1 MIIYQHSFSAFEANY
16 AFLPT
21 VRSVAE
27 IKSMFSTRATY
38 LRASAM
44 LYEGGSFKM
53 KATKFQRIAALVLA
67 FLCVFGG
74 MTFAASAKEVD
85 SEESTLANIKELLNA
100 ISYNEY
106 VQLEEY
112 AKAKPADKQVSIIGK
127 DGVFFSDAGN
137 EISAEGNKY
146 EHTGDAQKDKD
157 GNKDFDMQKP
167 GIFVDKTAANKQ
179 GLYIPDT
186 GKVEWSV
193 SGITKP
199 AKYNMYIEYYPFNN
213 KSADVER
220 IFLINGKVPFAEA
233 RYISMSKYWTTPY
246 PDATLKITSKMDSN
260 AILNEAKTAGFTTA
274 RIEPRIEGKKTV
286 NYLVCEYPK
295 VWTAANTAFVD
306 KYDLRFFTADIDN
319 NEIRE
324 SLSTTPEWST
334 YIFKDGNGFIQ
345 EPFSIVIGPDD
356 DGNVTLTLEGVNE
369 PVVISEIKLVPAAK
383 YDTYEEYLTKNGYKT
398 APQGTGK
405 VKIEA
410 EYFSGVS
417 DQTVYP
423 LADTTSAVTSPVAT
437 NKTYLNTIGGEK
449 WQNVGQWV
457 EYDFSVSES
466 GMYSF
471 ATRYKQNVLEGMST
485 SRVLYIYSGDG
496 VKKGDK
502 GYYNGIPF
510 EEATRLKFNYNDN
523 WQTSYLSDGTTNFE
537 FYFEK
542 DVQYT
547 IRLEV
552 SLGAMGGIVSRVQ
565 EVLDAINN
573 DYLDILKV
581 TGTSPDEFKDYNFY
595 RTLPNTMGDMYEQ
608 YEEIAGTENPDS
620 IIATILK
627 DSTKSSMTATLENVA
642 TLLHDMSTDEDEVAK
657 NLTQLKTYI
666 GSLGTWLGDAKT
678 QPLMLDYITVQNK
691 SEKLPR
697 ANANFF
703 ASLWHEVTGFFQSF
717 LRNYDRMGALTESE
731 NSEQE
736 NVEVWLAYGRDQ
748 SQVIRNLI
756 NNDFTKNTGV
766 TVNLKLVAGGTLL
779 PSILAGKGPDVY
791 LGLGSGDVINY
802 AIRGALAPV
811 ETMEGFEE
819 AKSDFNRAAMMVLEI
834 ECAGSKTKDE
844 NGNHDNCH
852 PTAIDYVPHCYGL
865 PETQSFPMMFVRE
878 DILADLNIEIP
889 KTWDDVKKTIPILQA
904 NNMEIAMSSDSNIFI
919 YQMGGELFA
928 DDGMRINLD
937 SNKSLVAFETMCEM
951 FTMYSFPYQYDFANR
966 FRTGEMPIGFAD
978 YTGTYNQLKVFAT
991 EIEGLWSF
999 YPLPGIADED
1009 GNINNESVSGVSA
1022 VVLISYDRNNA
1033 KAQEKA
1039 NNAWKFMKWYVGA
1052 DCQINYSNEMVA
1064 ILGPSAKH
1072 ATANR
1077 EALESLPW
1085 TRQEYLRIDEQF
1097 NHLAAIPNY
1106 PGAYIIGR
1114 YTKFAFLDAYNDNY
1128 NPVESLL
1135 GYIDYINEEITRK
1148 RDEFGLETLDKEK
1161 KQTTLAVKRM
1171 QEAEEELIKAQSDPR
1186 YLSTYQEDVNAA
1198 LGEIKNYTT
1207 EDYAELKAIAERLTK
1222 HNPELF
1228 GPAAEKLQAAAD
1240 RLREYEEYK

>member
-1 MIIYQHSFSAFEANY
+1 
-16 AFLPT
+16 
-21 VRSVAE
+21 
-27 IKSMFSTRATY
+27 
-38 LRASAM
+38 
-44 LYEGGSFKM
+44 M
-53 KATKFQRIAALVLA
+53 KATKFQRIAALLLAVLCA
-67 FLCVFGG
+67 FGG
-74 MTFAASAKEVD
+74 FTFAASAAEPGKSNEN
-85 SEESTLANIKELLNA
+85 TLANIKELLNA

-112 AKAKPADKQVSIIGK
+112 VKAEPAKKPISIKGTDGIFYNEAGGVVS
-127 DGVFFSDAGN
+127 S
-137 EISAEGNKY
+137 EGNKY
-146 EHTGDAQKDKD
+146 THTGDAEVDAEAKKEFEL
-157 GNKDFDMQKP
+157 GKP
-167 GIFVDKTAANKQ
+167 GIFTDKTEANKT

-186 GKVEWSV
+186 GRVEWNV
-193 SGITKP
+193 SGITTA
-199 AKYNMYIEYYPFNN
+199 AKYNMYIEYYPFDN

-220 IFLINGKVPFAEA
+220 IFLVNGEVPFAEA
-233 RYISMSKYWTTPY
+233 RYITMSKYWTTPY
-246 PDATLKITSKMDSN
+246 PNAKLKLTSKMDKN
-260 AILNEAKTAGFTTA
+260 AILNEAITAGFTDA
-274 RIEPRIEGKKTV
+274 RLEPKDNPTH
-286 NYLVCEYPK
+286 LVISYPDA
-295 VWTAANTAFVD
+295 WTAKNTEFVN
-306 KYDLRFFTADIDN
+306 KYELRFFTADIDN

-324 SLSTTPEWST
+324 SLSTAPQWST
-334 YIFKDGNGFIQ
+334 YTFKDGNGFIQ

-356 DGNVTLTLEGVNE
+356 DGKVTLTLESVNE

-383 YDTYEEYLTKNGYKT
+383 YDTYQEYLTKNGYDK
-398 APQGTGK
+398 AGKGTGK

-449 WQNVGQWV
+449 WQSVGQWV

-466 GMYSF
+466 GMYSL

-496 VKKGDK
+496 VSEGQK

-523 WQTSYLSDGTTNFE
+523 WQTAYLSDGTTDFE

-552 SLGAMGGIVSRVQ
+552 SLGAMGSIVSRVQ
-565 EVLDAINN
+565 NVLDAINS
-573 DYLDILKV
+573 DYLDILKI

-608 YEEIAGTENPDS
+608 YEEIAVSNEEEGFVC
-620 IIATILK
+620 IIDTILA
-627 DSTKSSMTATLENVA
+627 DASKSSMTATLENVA
-642 TLLHDMSTDEDEVAK
+642 LLLRDMSTDEDEVAK

-678 QPLMLDYITVQNK
+678 QPLQLDYIVVQNK
-691 SEKLPR
+691 DEKLPR

-703 ASLWHEVTGFFQSF
+703 VSIWHEVTGFFQSF
-717 LRNYDRMGALTESE
+717 LRNYDRMGALTESDGANE
-731 NSEQE
+731 E

-756 NNDFTKNTGV
+756 NNDFTKNTNI

-779 PSILAGKGPDVY
+779 PSILAGQGPDVY

-811 ETMEGFEE
+811 EDMEGFDEVRTN
-819 AKSDFNRAAMMVLEI
+819 FNDEAMMVLEI
-834 ECAGSKTKDE
+834 ECAGETIVRE
-844 NGNHDNCH
+844 NGSKKKNKGHEDCG
-852 PTAIDYVPHCYGL
+852 TGRTQDDPHCYGL

-878 DILADLNIEIP
+878 DILAELNIEVP
-889 KTWDDVKKTIPILQA
+889 KTWDDVKETIPILQA

-928 DDGMRINLD
+928 DGGMRINLD
-937 SNKSLVAFETMCEM
+937 SNKSLDAFNTMCEM

-999 YPLPGIADED
+999 YPLPGVADEE
-1009 GNINNESVSGVSA
+1009 GNINNDSVSGVSA
-1022 VVLISYDRNNA
+1022 VVLISYDKNNEA
-1033 KAQEKA
+1033 AQKQA
-1039 NNAWKFMKWYVGA
+1039 NNAWEFMKWYVGA
-1052 DCQINYSNEMVA
+1052 DCQRDYSNEMVA

-1077 EALESLPW
+1077 VALESLPW
-1085 TRQEYLRIDEQF
+1085 TRQEYSRIAEQF
-1097 NHLAAIPNY
+1097 DNLAAIPNY

-1114 YTKFAFLDAYNDNY
+1114 YTKFAFLDAYNDKAD
-1128 NPVESLL
+1128 PVKSLQE
-1135 GYIDYINEEITRK
+1135 YIDTINVEITRK
-1148 RDEFGLETLDKEK
+1148 RDEFGLETLNK
-1161 KQTTLAVKRM
+1161 KLQQTTLAIKRM
-1171 QEAEEELIKAQSDPR
+1171 QEANAILGEAES
-1186 YLSTYQEDVNAA
+1186 STYYSYLTKDELGLIVNIRAEFGA
-1198 LGEIKNYTT
+1198 DYGT
-1207 EDYAELKAIAERLTK
+1207 EDYVALENYAKKLRDIDTRLTEVEK
-1222 HNPELF
+1222 NQAKKNGKTAEEIESISVVLY
-1228 GPAAEKLQAAAD
+1228 GPAADKLDSAVT
-1240 RLREYEEYK
+1240 RLKEYEKYK

>member
-1 MIIYQHSFSAFEANY
+1 
-16 AFLPT
+16 
-21 VRSVAE
+21 
-27 IKSMFSTRATY
+27 
-38 LRASAM
+38 
-44 LYEGGSFKM
+44 M
-53 KATKFQRIAALVLA
+53 KATKFQRITALLLA
-67 FLCVFGG
+67 ILCIFGG
-74 MTFAASAKEVD
+74 MTVTASAAAAD
-85 SEESTLANIKELLNA
+85 SDESMLANIKELLNA

-112 AKAKPADKQVSIIGK
+112 VKAESAKTPVTVLGT
-127 DGVFFSDAGN
+127 DGVFVNEAGD
-137 EISAEGNKY
+137 EVSSSGNSY
-146 EHTGDAQKDKD
+146 VLSGDAAKDAEA
-157 GNKDFDMQKP
+157 NKNFDREKP
-167 GIFVDKTAANKQ
+167 GVFTDATASNKV

-186 GKVEWSV
+186 GKVHWDV
-193 SGITKP
+193 AGITEN
-199 AKYNMYIEYYPFNN
+199 AKYNMYIEYYPFDN

-220 IFLINGKVPFAEA
+220 IFLVNGEVPFAEA
-233 RYISMSKYWTTPY
+233 RYISMSKYWSTPY
-246 PDATLKITSKMDSN
+246 PETKYEVSSKVDADALLAE
-260 AILNEAKTAGFTTA
+260 AIAAGFTDAKLVDETK
-274 RIEPRIEGKKTV
+274 GNKTV
-286 NYLVCEYPK
+286 KYLTCSYPK
-295 VWTAANTAFVD
+295 VWNEKNTAFVD
-306 KYDLRFFTADIDN
+306 KYSIRFFTADIDN

-324 SLSTTPEWST
+324 SLGTTPQWST
-334 YIFKDGNGFIQ
+334 YTFKDANGFIQ

-356 DGNVTLTLEGVNE
+356 NGKVTLTFEGVNE
-369 PVVISEIKLVPAAK
+369 PVVISKIDLVPAKNYVSYA
-383 YDTYEEYLTKNGYKT
+383 DYLSANGYDK
-398 APQGTGK
+398 ANKGAGQ

-423 LADTTSAVTSPVAT
+423 LADTTSAVNSPIAT

-449 WQNVGQWV
+449 WQSVGQWV

-466 GMYSF
+466 GMYSI

-485 SRVLYIYSGDG
+485 SRVLYIYSQG
-496 VKKGDK
+496 VKEGQK

-523 WQTSYLSDGTTNFE
+523 WQSTYLSDGTTDFE
-537 FYFEK
+537 FYFEAG
-542 DVQYT
+542 VQYT

-552 SLGAMGGIVSRVQ
+552 SLGAMGNIVRRVQ
-565 EVLDAINN
+565 DVLDAINS

-608 YEEIAGTENPDS
+608 YEEIAGPDNPDS

-627 DSTKSSMTATLENVA
+627 DSSKSSMTATLENVA
-642 TLLHDMSTDEDEVAK
+642 MLLHDMSTDEDEVAK

-678 QPLMLDYITVQNK
+678 QPLQLDYLMVQSK
-691 SEKLPR
+691 DAELPK
-697 ANANFF
+697 ANAGFF
-703 ASLWHEVTGFFQSF
+703 ASLGHEISGFFQSF
-717 LRNYDRMGALTESE
+717 LRNYDRMGALTEEDDASA
-731 NSEQE
+731 QE
-736 NVEVWLAYGRDQ
+736 SVEVWLAYGRDQ

-756 NNDFTKNTGV
+756 NNNFTKETGI

-811 ETMEGFEE
+811 EEMEGFEE
-819 AKSDFNRAAMMVLEI
+819 TRANFNEEAMMVLEI
-834 ECAGSKTKDE
+834 ECAGETITRSDGSKKANEGHE
-844 NGNHDNCH
+844 NCGEGRPQD
-852 PTAIDYVPHCYGL
+852 DPHCYGL
-865 PETQSFPMMFVRE
+865 PETQGFPMMFVRE
-878 DILADLNIEIP
+878 DILAELNIEVP
-889 KTWDDVKKTIPILQA
+889 KTWDDVKETIPVLQA

-928 DDGMRINLD
+928 DSGMRINLD
-937 SNKSLVAFETMCEM
+937 SNVALTAFESMCEM

-999 YPLPGIADED
+999 YPLPGISDEE
-1009 GNINNESVSGVSA
+1009 GNINNDSVSGVSA
-1022 VVLISYDRNNA
+1022 VVMISYDYQDADA
-1033 KAQEKA
+1033 KA
-1039 NNAWKFMKWYVGA
+1039 NASRAWEFMKWYVGA
-1052 DCQINYSNEMVA
+1052 DCQIDYSNEMVA

-1072 ATANR
+1072 ATANKV
-1077 EALESLPW
+1077 ALESLPW
-1085 TRQEYLRIDEQF
+1085 TRQEYSRIAEQF
-1097 NHLAAIPNY
+1097 NNLAAIPNY

-1148 RDEFGLETLDKEK
+1148 RDEFGLETLNKEL
-1161 KQTTLAVKRM
+1161 KQTTLAIKRM
-1171 QEAEEELIKAQSDPR
+1171 QEAE
-1186 YLSTYQEDVNAA
+1186 AA
-1198 LGEIKNYTT
+1198 LNEARESASYSSSYDSVVDAVLKEIRDYNT
-1207 EDYAELKAIAERLTK
+1207 EDYGELEAYAEELTK
-1222 HNPELF
+1222 LNKDLF
-1228 GPAAEKLQAAAD
+1228 ATAAAKLNAAAS
-1240 RLREYEEYK
+1240 RLREYEQYK

>member
-1 MIIYQHSFSAFEANY
+1 
-16 AFLPT
+16 
-21 VRSVAE
+21 
-27 IKSMFSTRATY
+27 
-38 LRASAM
+38 
-44 LYEGGSFKM
+44 M
-53 KATKFQRIAALVLA
+53 KATKFQRITALLLA
-67 FLCVFGG
+67 ILCIFGG
-74 MTFAASAKEVD
+74 MTVTASAAASKSD
-85 SEESTLANIKELLNA
+85 ESMLANIKELLNA

-112 AKAKPADKQVSIIGK
+112 VKAESAKTPVTIVGT
-127 DGVFFSDAGN
+127 DGVFVNEAGD
-137 EISAEGNKY
+137 EVSSSGNSY
-146 EHTGDAQKDKD
+146 VLSGDAAKDAEA
-157 GNKDFDMQKP
+157 NKNFDREKP
-167 GIFVDKTAANKQ
+167 GIFTDKTASDKV

-186 GKVEWSV
+186 GKVHWDV
-193 SGITKP
+193 AGITEN
-199 AKYNMYIEYYPFNN
+199 AKYNMYIEYYPFDN

-220 IFLINGKVPFAEA
+220 IFLVNGEVPFAEA
-233 RYISMSKYWTTPY
+233 RYISMSKYWSTPY
-246 PDATLKITSKMDSN
+246 PETKYEVSAKVDADALLAE
-260 AILNEAKTAGFTTA
+260 AIAAGFTDAKLVDETK
-274 RIEPRIEGKKTV
+274 GNKTV
-286 NYLVCEYPK
+286 KYLTCSYPD
-295 VWTAANTAFVD
+295 VWNEKNTAFVD
-306 KYDLRFFTADIDN
+306 KYSIRFFTADIDN

-324 SLSTTPEWST
+324 SLGTTPEWST
-334 YIFKDGNGFIQ
+334 YTFKDSNGFVQ

-356 DGNVTLTLEGVNE
+356 NGKVTLTFEGVNE
-369 PVVISEIKLVPAAK
+369 PVVISKIDLVPAKGYVSYA
-383 YDTYEEYLTKNGYKT
+383 DYLSGNGYDK
-398 APQGTGK
+398 ANKGAGQ

-423 LADTTSAVTSPVAT
+423 LADTTSAVNSPIAT

-449 WQNVGQWV
+449 WQSVGQWV

-466 GMYSF
+466 GMYSI

-485 SRVLYIYSGDG
+485 SRVLYIYSEG
-496 VKKGDK
+496 VEEGQK

-523 WQTSYLSDGTTNFE
+523 WQSSYLSDGTTDFE
-537 FYFEK
+537 FYFEAG
-542 DVQYT
+542 VQYT

-552 SLGAMGGIVSRVQ
+552 SLGAMGNIVRRVQ
-565 EVLDAINN
+565 DVLDAINS

-608 YEEIAGTENPDS
+608 YEEIAGPDNPDS
-620 IIATILK
+620 IIATILR
-627 DSTKSSMTATLENVA
+627 DSSKSSMTATLENVA
-642 TLLHDMSTDEDEVAK
+642 MLLHDMSTDEDEVAK

-678 QPLMLDYITVQNK
+678 QPLQLDYLMVQSK
-691 SEKLPR
+691 DAELPK
-697 ANANFF
+697 ASAGFF
-703 ASLWHEVTGFFQSF
+703 ASLGHEISGFFQSF
-717 LRNYDRMGALTESE
+717 LRNYDRMGALTEEDDASA
-731 NSEQE
+731 QE
-736 NVEVWLAYGRDQ
+736 SVEVWLAYGRDQ

-756 NNDFTKNTGV
+756 NNNFTKETGI

-811 ETMEGFEE
+811 EEMDGFEE
-819 AKSDFNRAAMMVLEI
+819 TRANFNEEAMMVLEI
-834 ECAGSKTKDE
+834 ECAGETITRSDGSKKANEGHE
-844 NGNHDNCH
+844 NCGEGRPQD
-852 PTAIDYVPHCYGL
+852 DPHCYGL
-865 PETQSFPMMFVRE
+865 PETQGFPMMFVRE
-878 DILADLNIEIP
+878 DILAELNIEVP
-889 KTWDDVKKTIPILQA
+889 KTWDDVKETIPVLQA

-928 DDGMRINLD
+928 DSGMRINLD
-937 SNKSLVAFETMCEM
+937 SNVALTAFESMCEM

-999 YPLPGIADED
+999 YPLPGISDEE
-1009 GNINNESVSGVSA
+1009 GNINNDSVSGVSA
-1022 VVLISYDRNNA
+1022 VVMISYDYEDADA
-1033 KAQEKA
+1033 KA
-1039 NNAWKFMKWYVGA
+1039 NASRAWEFMKWYVGA
-1052 DCQINYSNEMVA
+1052 DCQIDYSNEMVA

-1072 ATANR
+1072 ATANKV
-1077 EALESLPW
+1077 ALESLPW
-1085 TRQEYLRIDEQF
+1085 TRQEYSRIAEQF
-1097 NHLAAIPNY
+1097 NNLAAIPNY

-1148 RDEFGLETLDKEK
+1148 RDEFGLETLNKEL
-1161 KQTTLAVKRM
+1161 KQTTLAIKRM
-1171 QEAEEELIKAQSDPR
+1171 QEAE
-1186 YLSTYQEDVNAA
+1186 AA
-1198 LGEIKNYTT
+1198 LNEARESASYSSSYDSVVDAVLKEIRDYNT
-1207 EDYAELKAIAERLTK
+1207 EDYGELEAYAEELTK
-1222 HNPELF
+1222 LNKDLF
-1228 GPAAEKLQAAAD
+1228 ATAAAKLNAAAS
-1240 RLREYEEYK
+1240 RLREYEQYK